1 MPNESLNLYI
11 SIQSGSSERTLVS
24 LADKTRSLDKET
36 QELKQTTE
44 GFAKAS
50 KSLMEEQTR
59 LQSEMKASEK
69 VVNEL
74 QKAYD
79 EYGDEMMKLDLDQ
92 AIENHA
98 RLKAA
103 LVEVD
108 TQLGANRKSY
118 KETVE
123 AIRKGELNGV
133 GGNLGAGW
141 GDMGGRFDL
150 SDILDGLNI
159 GEKLSDLAQ
168 NLGGAVLSSALG
180 SDTGNLATS
189 ALTGALSGA
198 VMGSIVPGIGT
209 VIGTALGGAIGL
221 GTGLISGGTKIF
233 EAKDDAFKDY
243 YGGLY
248 EDVKG
253 RSGEMVE
260 SGSTIA
266 GGREQTRMAFAQR
279 LGGEDEAREYL
290 GRVET
295 MAAKTNYDYDEI
307 TGYAKLLLNS
317 YDPDAALDVLQ
328 SLSDATAGLNLSSSD
343 VNMMISG
350 LSQMRTTG
358 KATQEY
364 LNYFQERG
372 VDVDQ
377 ALADE
382 LGVDKSA
389 VSGMVSKGQVGGED
403 AAAAILAFIEKE
415 FGGLSDD
422 LAGTYD
428 AMVDNL
434 GDLTASMEA
443 EGGDAYNELRKEGIQ
458 AEMDALDGG
467 LKEAMGEINAIM
479 GENQA
484 RRENLEEQYMREA
497 LEAVLLGKEGSVFS
511 EEENAKLA
519 ELSGQYAELKAQ
531 YDESGGTDAEA
542 GAKLE
547 SLYEQTEALG
557 KAYFENS
564 DFVKTLN
571 DIELDEITAIRENTA
586 GLTNATEASYW
597 LGQELSKGLASTNIV
612 RSSDGAESASSYASR
627 GDYATRNHK
636 ERSDSSWLASPRG
649 SYANRGHAFGLDR
662 VPYDEYPAL
671 LHEGERVLTAAQA
684 RTQDAGQWGGGAV
697 QLTVTGNSFVGTG
710 EEMAEQMWA
719 VIVRRLE
726 QEAVARAPK

>member
-1 MPNESLNLYI
+1 
-11 SIQSGSSERTLVS
+11 
-24 LADKTRSLDKET
+24 
-36 QELKQTTE
+36 
-44 GFAKAS
+44 
-50 KSLMEEQTR
+50 
-59 LQSEMKASEK
+59 
-69 VVNEL
+69 
-74 QKAYD
+74 
-79 EYGDEMMKLDLDQ
+79 
-92 AIENHA
+92 
-98 RLKAA
+98 
-103 LVEVD
+103 
-108 TQLGANRKSY
+108 
-118 KETVE
+118 
-123 AIRKGELNGV
+123 
-133 GGNLGAGW
+133 
-141 GDMGGRFDL
+141 
-150 SDILDGLNI
+150 
-159 GEKLSDLAQ
+159 
-168 NLGGAVLSSALG
+168 
-180 SDTGNLATS
+180 
-189 ALTGALSGA
+189 
-198 VMGSIVPGIGT
+198 
-209 VIGTALGGAIGL
+209 
-221 GTGLISGGTKIF
+221 
-233 EAKDDAFKDY
+233 
-243 YGGLY
+243 
-248 EDVKG
+248 
-253 RSGEMVE
+253 MVE

-317 YDPDAALDVLQ
+317 YDPDETLDVLQ

-350 LSQMRTTG
+350 LSQMRATG
-358 KATQEY
+358 EATQEY
-364 LNYFQERG
+364 LNYFRERG

-377 ALADE
+377 AVADE
-382 LGVDKSA
+382 LGVDKST
-389 VSGMVSKGQVGGED
+389 VSGMVSNGQVGGED

-415 FGGLSDD
+415 FGGLSDS

-428 AMVDNL
+428 AMAENL
-434 GDLTASMEA
+434 GDLTASLEA
-443 EGGDAYNELRKEGIQ
+443 KGGDAYNELRKQGIG
-458 AEMDALDGG
+458 AEMTALGG
-467 LKEAMGEINAIM
+467 ELGEAMGEINAIM

-484 RRENLEEQYMREA
+484 RRENLEEQYVREA

-531 YDESGGTDAEA
+531 YAESGGTDAEA

-586 GLTNATEASYW
+586 GLSDATEASYR
-597 LGQELSKGLASTNIV
+597 LSQELSKGIASTVTI
-612 RSSDGAESASSYASR
+612 RSGNRGENAEYYASR
-627 GDYATRNHK
+627 KDYATRNHK
-636 ERSDSSWLASPRG
+636 EQPDSGWLASPRQ
-649 SYANRGHAFGLDR
+649 SYANKGHAFGLDR

-684 RTQDAGQWGGGAV
+684 RAQDAAGESAGGI
-697 QLTVTGNSFVGTG
+697 QLVVTGNSFSGTS

>member
-1 MPNESLNLYI
+1 MPNESLNIYLTAVDKASPVLA
-11 SIQSGSSERTLVS
+11 SIT
-24 LADKTRSLDKET
+24 DKTKALDKES
-36 QELKQTTE
+36 QQLQQTYD
-44 GFAKAS
+44 ALQKAN
-50 KSLMEEQTR
+50 KGLIERKT
-59 LQSEMKASEK
+59 
-69 VVNEL
+69 EL
-74 QKAYD
+74 QKKLQEVND
-79 EYGDEMMKLDLDQ
+79 EVKEARKSFRELGDEASSDAYEKAQEKQQKLRNEIAATTKALG
-92 AIENHA
+92 ENQ
-98 RLKAA
+98 KM
-103 LVEVD
+103 
-108 TQLGANRKSY
+108 Y
-118 KETVE
+118 KENIET
-123 AIRKGELNGV
+123 IRKNTLGGESNGS
-133 GGNLGAGW
+133 
-141 GDMGGRFDL
+141 DL
-150 SDILDGLNI
+150 SAIWGGLGI
-159 GEKLSDLAQ
+159 GETVSSLVGQMGSTLA
-168 NLGGAVLSSALG
+168 SSALG
-180 SDTGNLATS
+180 DGMGGMVS
-189 ALTGALSGA
+189 GALSNAISGA
-198 VMGSIVPGIGT
+198 ALGTAIAPGIGT
-209 VIGTALGGAIGL
+209 AIGAAVGGLSGIFSGAIEQWGNR
-221 GTGLISGGTKIF
+221 
-233 EAKDDAFKDY
+233 DDAFKDY
-243 YGGLY
+243 YDGLY

-317 YDPDAALDVLQ
+317 YDPDETLDVLQ

-350 LSQMRTTG
+350 LSRMRTTG

-364 LNYFQERG
+364 LNYFRERG

-382 LGVDKSA
+382 LGVDKST

-428 AMVDNL
+428 AMADNL
-434 GDLTASMEA
+434 GDLTASLEA
-443 EGGDAYNELRKEGIQ
+443 RGGDAYNELRKQGIG
-458 AEMDALDGG
+458 AEMTALGG
-467 LKEAMGEINAIM
+467 ELGEAMGEINAIM

-484 RRENLEEQYMREA
+484 RRENLEEQYVREA